1 MRNFFLIFLFNCIKQ
16 YNSLLF
22 LNIKRV
28 IMNHLEKHSRLASI
42 SFDEDGLKEL
52 QSEVKSGKLDRIQF
66 FVKLFSLNLQHPFLA
81 QSPDLAAK
89 LSKLFIKKS
98 KSEILDKDQVAKCIS
113 LFKNNN
119 VFSSGKISETVK
131 ILCRDGFVEL
141 NKQLLWFGSEFF
153 RARLTSPFEEKE
165 KDRSVCEID
174 YSKDYQMQTILLLK
188 EWLYNGKL
196 ENLQILPSFDS
207 IRVAVEFLSF
217 VNYTQIPISKAE
229 IEELDKKLLKAIQ
242 SCKIENDSQLDKIL
256 RLLQNLVEI
265 DQKYSSYAFS
275 AIEGYVGCPLDIK
288 KYAES
293 AEFFV
298 LSIDQISLLDSSVQ
312 ELQEPLRSFS
322 EKKEPVFIGAV
333 HSQFSSRYLKSLEL
347 HRSQDNELTMKLY
360 FQFPQDLSRRKWMV
374 VDDFKKCG
382 VELKLQLNEKT
393 PDQEYAFVSG
403 HKDMC
408 AMLAI
413 IKKERL
419 FSDNDCSFIEK
430 EIEKHMAVFRPTA
443 NSPVVARFLSEYV
456 KGVFIS
462 KTSQLDVLSFL
473 SFSKNEA
480 LKECIHV
487 LFDYDLEESD
497 IIDIFLQSVSLA
509 FPQLN
514 TLKLVASNKS
524 VDIYKDC
531 IQKYL
536 PSLKEK
542 DVEIVLKSD

>member
-1 MRNFFLIFLFNCIKQ
+1 
-16 YNSLLF
+16 
-22 LNIKRV
+22 
-28 IMNHLEKHSRLASI
+28 MNHLEKYTRSTSI

-52 QSEVKSGKLDRIQF
+52 QSEVKKGNYNRIQF
-66 FVKLFSLNLQHPFLA
+66 FVKLFSLNLPHPFLA

-196 ENLQILPSFDS
+196 ENLQFKPSFES

-217 VNYTQIPISKAE
+217 VNYTQIPISKDE
-229 IEELDKKLLKAIQ
+229 IVELDKKLKNAIIRY
-242 SCKIENDSQLDKIL
+242 KVENDSQLEEIL
-256 RLLQNLVEI
+256 RLLQNLVVI
-265 DQKYSSYAFS
+265 DQKYISYAFS
-275 AIEGYVGCPLDIK
+275 ALEGYIGCPLDIK
-288 KYAES
+288 KHAASDDFY
-293 AEFFV
+293 V

-312 ELQEPLRSFS
+312 GLQEPLRGSS
-322 EKKEPVFIGAV
+322 EKKEPVLVGAFF
-333 HSQFSSRYLKSLEL
+333 SQYNSKHLKSLEL
-347 HRSQDNELTMKLY
+347 HRSQDNELTMKVY
-360 FQFPQDLSRRKWMV
+360 FQFPQDHFRRKRTT
-374 VDDFKKCG
+374 VDSFKNCG
-382 VELKLQLNEKT
+382 VELHLQLDERVR
-393 PDQEYAFVSG
+393 DQYEYAFVSDQ
-403 HKDMC
+403 KEIR

-413 IKKERL
+413 IKQEAL
-419 FSDNDCSFIEK
+419 FSDSDYSFIEK
-430 EIEKHMAVFRPTA
+430 EIEKHTAVFRPTV
-443 NSPVVARFLSEYV
+443 NSPVIAKFLSEYV

-480 LKECIHV
+480 LKECTYV
-487 LFDYDLEESD
+487 LFDCDLEKSD

-509 FPQLN
+509 FPQLK
-514 TLKLVASNKS
+514 TLKLFASNGN
-524 VDIYKDC
+524 VDIYNEC
-531 IQKYL
+531 ISKYL
-536 PSLKEK
+536 SSVK
-542 DVEIVLKSD
+542 DVDIVLNSVQDRRYVLGRAIEKVD